1 MDCPSGRTR
10 RTLAGLRLLANFT
23 AMSEAFG
30 QDAGSYLGLSGV
42 GLDALV
48 DLDAGY
54 LNHFEQPE
62 LAALQTHLFDLDAL
76 RRLFIEHRHGNW
88 CGPGHIGEEI
98 VDEMD
103 SYCYAHD
110 NAYTALGV
118 TSGGPGAG
126 GGIDMW
132 TRAGLQAT
140 VEADEALVA
149 GVDSLTDL
157 DAEAQTFRA
166 GVDLIFGAR
175 AAVGALLRRLP

>member
-1 MDCPSGRTR
+1 MTE
-10 RTLAGLRLLANFT
+10 TY
-23 AMSEAFG
+23 G
-30 QDAGSYLGLSGV
+30 QDAGSYLGLSGT
-42 GLDALV
+42 GLDALA
-48 DLDAGY
+48 DLDAAY
-54 LNHFEQPE
+54 LNHFEHAD

-76 RRLFIEHRHGNW
+76 RRLFVEHRHGNW

-98 VDEMD
+98 VDQMD
-103 SYCYAHD
+103 SYCHAHD
-110 NAYTALGV
+110 TTYDALGV

-132 TRAGLQAT
+132 TRQGLQAT

-157 DAEAQTFRA
+157 DTEAQAYRA

-175 AAVGALLRRLP
+175 ARVGALLRRLP